1 MPFRREIMTSN
12 LINTLRL
19 SPKELHKL
27 LEEFDKKQDG
37 YQSPDREYVR
47 SSFRVSSVEL
57 TITHST
63 GGKVTLPVATR
74 NISKGGISIL
84 HSAFIHT
91 GSRCSVSLKFPNGNP
106 QVIDGKIVRCAH
118 LTGRVHEIGIS
129 FDTQISTR
137 DLLGLDP
144 LNGSYSIETVNPD
157 RLHGSILIV
166 ASSDMDCQLLL
177 MFLEE
182 TNLSLSIANNIEDA
196 ISRAKKGADLVITD
210 FYLEEETGP
219 QLIEALR
226 KEGLDMPAVV
236 MTSDK
241 SEPTLDTIREAQA
254 AGILSK
260 PISKDRLL
268 QAIAEFLHADGDGG
282 PLYTELDHANPTY
295 PLVGKFLETITRTA
309 LDLEKSLREEDPQ
322 TCLKICRS
330 LSGTG
335 SPLGF
340 PTISTLAMATEQR
353 LAGGDIKSAKSEV
366 RSLIVACRRIKAKPA
381 A

>member
-219 QLIEALR
+219 QLIEALQINQNQ
-226 KEGLDMPAVV
+226 P
-236 MTSDK
+236 S
-241 SEPTLDTIREAQA
+241 
-254 AGILSK
+254 ILSVKHK
-260 PISKDRLL
+260 P
-268 QAIAEFLHADGDGG
+268 QA
-282 PLYTELDHANPTY
+282 
-295 PLVGKFLETITRTA
+295 
-309 LDLEKSLREEDPQ
+309 SSQ
-322 TCLKICRS
+322 S
-330 LSGTG
+330 
-335 SPLGF
+335 
-340 PTISTLAMATEQR
+340 Q
-353 LAGGDIKSAKSEV
+353 SAKTDSSK
-366 RSLIVACRRIKAKPA
+366 RSQSSSTPTEMADLSTPNSIMQIQHTLWSASSSKPSHAPHLI
-381 A
+381 